1 MKANGNDSSLSAIS
15 NLPDSCRTMPLLN
28 VIVTTEAGTN
38 GHVVGALV
46 SQPTITV
53 RDTAVDG
60 PLVAG
65 ALVTITVETGTDG
78 SLTGTRTCTTGV
90 DGTCTFTDLAYTKT
104 DSFNLLYTATLY
116 NATTGSTS
124 GAAIQLVADTP
135 DTLTFGRQ
143 PANTDGTVDDVLQ
156 TQPIIN
162 AVDQYG
168 NNCQNDVEIT
178 ATLNTGTGTLR
189 GTATVAIAG
198 GAGNAT
204 FTNLGYSKSGE
215 VFKLEFNP
223 ETGDAAAIVSN
234 NITALTPGAKNK
246 VVLTAEPTIGYTYV
260 DFTTQPVVEI
270 QDQYGNKTADT
281 SNVVIAAC
289 SGADSETALD
299 TDFSGTKTKAAVA
312 GTATFTGISYDTV
325 RVAGLYLCATSAG
338 ITEDCSSLFKIYGN
352 TGGGS
357 GGGTTTSY
365 TSSPTTTV
373 PQTTTTTAPQS
384 VTTTTAPETTTTTTS
399 TNVIPQPEKP
409 IAEMNQA
416 EKNTYTMQLQQFLI
430 QLLTQL
436 LSLLAK

>member
-1 MKANGNDSSLSAIS
+1 MKKFISILTVLLFAIIFSSSIAMAADPAVL
-15 NLPDSCRTMPLLN
+15 
-28 VIVTTEAGTN
+28 VVTIDTQPGTD
-38 GHVVGALV
+38 GQVVGRLAQ
-46 SQPTITV
+46 QPSVTV
-53 RDTAVDG
+53 TDSANEDAVV
-60 PLVAG
+60 PG
-65 ALVTITVETGTDG
+65 ALVTVSAAAGTEG
-78 SLTGTRTCTTGV
+78 SIIGTKTCVTDALGV
-90 DGTCTFTDLAYTKT
+90 CTFTDLGYTKT
-104 DSFNLLYTATLY
+104 DAITLKFTATMY
-116 NATTGSTS
+116 NATSGNSSAGSMTF
-124 GAAIQLVADTP
+124 LADTP
-135 DTLTFGRQ
+135 HTLTFGRQ
-143 PANTDGTVDDVLQ
+143 PANTDGTVDNVLQ

-223 ETGDAAAIVSN
+223 ETGDAATIVSN

-281 SNVVIAAC
+281 SDVVIAAYSDATC
-289 SGADSETALD
+289 VTALD

-325 RVAGLYLCATSAG
+325 RTAGLYLGATSAD
-338 ITEDCSSLFKIYGN
+338 ITKDCSALFKIYGN
-352 TGGGS
+352 ASS

-365 TSSPTTTV
+365 TSSPTTT
-373 PQTTTTTAPQS
+373 TTAPQA

-399 TNVIPQPEKP
+399 TNVIPQPAKP

-436 LSLLAK
+436 LTLLKK